1 MQEGVAAEASSLAGH
16 LQLNNLVVI
25 YDDNDIQIDGST
37 NLAFTEDVGKRYEAY
52 GWDVLYVADG
62 NTDLP
67 AVEAAI
73 LKAKASKDK
82 PTLIC
87 VKTNMGFDPEQT
99 FVALKEVYDRYKETF
114 VARGAAAEAQWNE
127 TREAWAK
134 DNVEQNKLL
143 QRMLEGKMPDNWEA
157 VLPKYDE
164 NSKPAASRNI
174 NGEVLNAIAQVMPE
188 LIGGAADLTPSTKT
202 ALKCSHDFQADSRN
216 GRYLRF
222 GVREFGMFAIG
233 NGISAYG
240 VNMIPFT
247 ATFLTFLTYGY
258 GAVRVG
264 ALSHLRHIY
273 VMTHDSVLLG
283 EDGPTHQPVEVLA
296 CTRSLPNI
304 LTFRPCDGNEIAET
318 WKVMLNREGPSVI
331 ALSRQTINTK
341 LVSKYTKNGAA
352 KGVHNGCYVMNEA
365 DDDEKAKPDVIVISS
380 GSEVELALE
389 AAETL
394 AKEMKVRV
402 VSATCLEL
410 FDAQDLKYRQS
421 VLIPGTLVI
430 SLEAS
435 SPYGWNKYAHK
446 SVGVPA
452 WGKSAPLKS
461 IREDYGFNA
470 KAFTQTVKDA
480 VAQSK
485 DKEMP
490 LLPTLW
496 PF

>member
-1 MQEGVAAEASSLAGH
+1 MKRMATSSVNA
-16 LQLNNLVVI
+16 NLVVI

-52 GWDVLYVADG
+52 GWNVLYVADG

-67 AVEAAI
+67 AIEAAI
-73 LKAKASKDK
+73 LKAKTSEDK

-87 VKTNMGFDPEQT
+87 VKTKIGYKSMKQGSHKVHGSPLGDEALKDYKTKMGFDAEQT
-99 FVALKEVYDRYKETF
+99 FVVLKEVYDRYKETF

-240 VNMIPFT
+240 LNVIPFT

-283 EDGPTHQPVEVLA
+283 EDGPTHQPVETLA
-296 CTRSLPNI
+296 CARSLPNI
-304 LTFRPCDGNEIAET
+304 LTFRPCDGNEIGET
-318 WKVMLNREGPSVI
+318 R
-331 ALSRQTINTK
+331 
-341 LVSKYTKNGAA
+341 
-352 KGVHNGCYVMNEA
+352 
-365 DDDEKAKPDVIVISS
+365 
-380 GSEVELALE
+380 
-389 AAETL
+389 
-394 AKEMKVRV
+394 
-402 VSATCLEL
+402 
-410 FDAQDLKYRQS
+410 
-421 VLIPGTLVI
+421 
-430 SLEAS
+430 
-435 SPYGWNKYAHK
+435 
-446 SVGVPA
+446 
-452 WGKSAPLKS
+452 
-461 IREDYGFNA
+461 
-470 KAFTQTVKDA
+470 
-480 VAQSK
+480 
-485 DKEMP
+485 
-490 LLPTLW
+490 
-496 PF
+496 